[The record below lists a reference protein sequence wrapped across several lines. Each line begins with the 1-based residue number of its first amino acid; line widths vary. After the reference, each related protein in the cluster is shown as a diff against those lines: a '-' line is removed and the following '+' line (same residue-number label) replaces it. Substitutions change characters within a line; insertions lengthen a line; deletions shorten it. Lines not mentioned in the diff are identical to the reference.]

1 MKFLDQAKIFIKSG
15 DGGAGA
21 VSFRREKF
29 IEYGGPDG
37 GDGGRG
43 GDVIIECV
51 DNLNTLIDYRYQQ
64 HFKAAKGMHGMG
76 RQRTGGKG
84 DDVVLKVPVG
94 TQILSEDKEH
104 VLADLTETGQRLVLL
119 RGGDGGF
126 GNLHYK
132 TSTNQAPRRGDPGW
146 PGQEMWVWL
155 RLKLIA
161 DAGLVG
167 LPNAGKSTFLAA
179 VTRARPK
186 IADYP
191 FTTLHPNL
199 GVVYLGGEE
208 FILADIPGLIE
219 GAHEGAGIGDRFL
232 GHIERTRVL
241 LHLVDGTEDDVAE
254 AYRVV
259 RGELAAYGGGLDEK
273 PEIVALN
280 KCDSLVAEDIKD
292 KLEQLEEACGQKVF
306 PLSGVAGIGLKEI
319 LGGLLTEIKESKAE
333 DPGIVAAA
341 VTSGVGKKGNE
352 GFYRRM
358 KDAEAEEEDQGYYG
372 ADGEWIWYEA
382 EEDEPDEEEA
392 DEADEDDLEEDED
405 DGESHR

>member
-1 MKFLDQAKIFIKSG
+1 MKFLDQAKIFVKSG

-21 VSFRREKF
+21 CSFRREKHMEF
-29 IEYGGPDG
+29 GGPDG

-43 GDVIIECV
+43 GDVILECV

-64 HFKAAKGMHGMG
+64 HFKAEKGHHGQG
-76 RQRTGGKG
+76 RNKTGGKG
-84 DDVVLKVPVG
+84 EDSVLRVPVG
-94 TQILSEDKEH
+94 TQVLAEDKET
-104 VLADLTETGQRLVLL
+104 VLADLTVAGQRIVLL

-126 GNLHYK
+126 GNSHFK
-132 TSTNQAPRRGDPGW
+132 TSTNQAPRRNDDGW
-146 PGQEMWVWL
+146 PGQEEWIWL

-199 GVVYLGGEE
+199 GVVYLSGDE

-232 GHIERTRVL
+232 GHIERCRVL
-241 LHLVDGTEDDVAE
+241 LHLVDGTEEDVAE

-259 RGELAAYGGGLDEK
+259 RHELAAYGGGLDEK
-273 PEIVALN
+273 PEVVALN
-280 KCDSLVAEDIKD
+280 KCDALTSDDIAA
-292 KLEQLEEACGQKVF
+292 KLEALREVVGGEVL
-306 PLSGVAGIGLKEI
+306 PLSGVSHIGLKDV
-319 LGGLLTEIKESKAE
+319 LGRLFGHIRVS
-333 DPGIVAAA
+333 
-341 VTSGVGKKGNE
+341 
-352 GFYRRM
+352 R
-358 KDAEAEEEDQGYYG
+358 EEEPTVLAASSAMGSAKRGTLGFSQGALPESEDNG
-372 ADGEWIWYEA
+372 RMGPNGEWLW
-382 EEDEPDEEEA
+382 
-392 DEADEDDLEEDED
+392 ED
-405 DGESHR
+405 DGEEDEGEEE